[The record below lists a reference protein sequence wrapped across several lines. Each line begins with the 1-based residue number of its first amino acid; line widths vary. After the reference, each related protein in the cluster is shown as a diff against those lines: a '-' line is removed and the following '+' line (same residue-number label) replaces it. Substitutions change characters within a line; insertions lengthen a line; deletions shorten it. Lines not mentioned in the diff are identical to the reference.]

1 MNGAMLHKCITC
13 RLWHDSP
20 HILKQFARIGDSISL
35 HFVQA
40 QVTTFA
46 QVERMNARL
55 IESIAKK
62 HAPFGAT
69 LLETVQKLPKFAI
82 RFERDA
88 GDSRAVGLVKV
99 RFCLENLVK
108 LIENGDGGTLGTKYN
123 IVIVVGD
130 ENNNLLVFEKIGS
143 EWSFI
148 TPNLVKKSL
157 LSLCFNDF

>member
-40 QVTTFA
+40 QVTSFV
-46 QVERMNARL
+46 QVERMDARL
-55 IESIAKK
+55 IDSIAKK
-62 HAPFGAT
+62 HAPFGT
-69 LLETVQKLPKFAI
+69 VLLETVQKLPKFAI
-82 RFERDA
+82 RFERDNGYA
-88 GDSRAVGLVKV
+88 GNSRAAGLVKV
-99 RFCLENLVK
+99 RFCLENLAK
-108 LIENGDGGTLGTKYN
+108 LIENGDGGTLGTKFN

-143 EWSFI
+143 E
-148 TPNLVKKSL
+148 
-157 LSLCFNDF
+157 